1 MMAVLMSVGSR
12 VRNFRVRHGY
22 CKPVHHH
29 MVGGV
34 TTDAAWV
41 GPGAAF
47 GNPSM
52 EAILNCGVPI
62 TLNKIWDSASKLNTR
77 VEVASQEISMKGGK
91 RDNKSVSTGG
101 LLPHKD
107 PLCFIEGP
115 SVFTIVRWTRRELG
129 DKDLGKAYDQP
140 AQVMTRIKNYA
151 TRPSALP
158 ILTSI
163 PETIPW
169 AVLRD

>member
-1 MMAVLMSVGSR
+1 MDSTEVLMYVGSR

-22 CKPVHHH
+22 WQLVHHH

-47 GNPSM
+47 GNPYM

-62 TLNKIWDSASKLNTR
+62 TLNTIWDSASKLNTR

-91 RDNKSVSTGG
+91 RDNESVSTGG

-107 PLCFIEGP
+107 PLCFI
-115 SVFTIVRWTRRELG
+115 
-129 DKDLGKAYDQP
+129 
-140 AQVMTRIKNYA
+140 
-151 TRPSALP
+151 
-158 ILTSI
+158 
-163 PETIPW
+163 
-169 AVLRD
+169 